1 MRIQGRMTMYRAKW
15 QLAVNA
21 LQCCKDPNE
30 EILFWVDWVR
40 AGEDIE
46 AGRVAPR
53 TDPGKN
59 EQR

>member
-1 MRIQGRMTMYRAKW
+1 MYRAKW

-59 EQR
+59 EQQ